1 MALGAA
7 CRMRRKVHLKSRA
20 ICSASITSMLAKFR
34 TEESGG
40 ATAEFVI
47 WIPMFALVF
56 AIVAD
61 TALIFGGQA
70 QVLRVVQDT
79 NRAMSI
85 GRLRTVE
92 EAQDMILAGIVNIAP
107 HASVTTTVAAGL
119 ISSTVLIPV
128 TDLTATG
135 LVDSFTNF
143 NVAVFAQHLAE
154 S

>member
-1 MALGAA
+1 MQN
-7 CRMRRKVHLKSRA
+7 
-20 ICSASITSMLAKFR
+20 ICSTAFANVLAKFR
-34 TEESGG
+34 NQETGA
-40 ATAEFVI
+40 ATAEFVL
-47 WIPMFALVF
+47 WIPMIALLF

-61 TALIFGGQA
+61 TAMIFGGQA
-70 QVLRVVQDT
+70 QVLRVVQDA

-92 EAQDMILAGIVNIAP
+92 EAQDMILAGIINIAP
-107 HASVTTTVAAGL
+107 NASVTTTVAAGL

>member
-1 MALGAA
+1 
-7 CRMRRKVHLKSRA
+7 MRNIRSTA
-20 ICSASITSMLAKFR
+20 FASVLAKFR
-34 TEESGG
+34 NQETG
-40 ATAEFVI
+40 AATVEFVI
-47 WIPMFALVF
+47 WIPMIALVF

-61 TALIFGGQA
+61 TAMIFGGQA
-70 QVLRVVQDT
+70 QVLRVVQDA

-85 GRLRTVE
+85 GRLRTVAE
-92 EAQDMILAGIVNIAP
+92 TQDMILAGIINIAP
-107 HASVTTTVAAGL
+107 HASVTTTVDAGL

>member
-1 MALGAA
+1 MGAEWN
-7 CRMRRKVHLKSRA
+7 KVHPKMRHIRSNSIR
-20 ICSASITSMLAKFR
+20 SALATFR
-34 TEESGG
+34 TQESGG
-40 ATAEFVI
+40 STAEFVI
-47 WIPMFALVF
+47 WVPMFALVF
-56 AIVAD
+56 ALVAD
-61 TALIFGGQA
+61 TAMIFGGQA

-92 EAQDMILAGIVNIAP
+92 EARDMILAGIVNIAP
-107 HASVTTTVAAGL
+107 HASVTTTVDAGL

-128 TDLTATG
+128 ADLTATG